1 MKPEAK
7 PLAFEER
14 ADEQGDAGF
23 VVLGICALFGLY
35 AFVQYMEVLL

>member
-7 PLAFEER
+7 HLAFEER
-14 ADEQGDAGF
+14 ADERREAGF
-23 VVLGICALFGLY
+23 VFLGICALFGVY